1 MILHLKSL
9 KLASE
14 PRRYSTKE
22 SSRIWISLSSGGGL
36 NREKS
41 TDCNGFAVFA

>member
-1 MILHLKSL
+1 MIPHLKSL

-22 SSRIWISLSSGGGL
+22 PSRIWVSLSSSGRL
-36 NREKS
+36 SREKS
-41 TDCNGFAVFA
+41 KDCSGFAVFA